1 MSLDA
6 VTLLL
11 ARHEQ
16 LPARK
21 GAAVKVLSQVEDPDV
36 SVQELAR
43 TIASDSLL
51 AAKLLRVAN
60 SPYYGL
66 SGRVGTLPFAVSVV
80 GFSTVRTLAV
90 AAAAG
95 LDDPKATP
103 EDFWAAGAA
112 AATAAELVAPILG
125 AHLGDAFTLG
135 LLHLIGSA
143 LLHQHHPLPA
153 LCLPED
159 VPTAELLRVETEQY
173 GICHHAAGARVM
185 AAWHVPA
192 EICGVIDRHHEPL
205 LPDSGPLERALH
217 IARTLAGPLLRRGAA
232 GDGFADIPEQSGPTF
247 AALCDTLA
255 WQSGGRI
262 TADAVPGLLVRVQ
275 ERSLGLLQGLAPRQ

>member
-1 MSLDA
+1 VDA

-11 ARHEQ
+11 AQHEQ

-21 GAAVKVLSQVEDPDV
+21 GAAMQVLTQVEDPDV

-43 TIASDSLL
+43 TIASDALL

-95 LDDPKATP
+95 LDDPTATP
-103 EDFWAAGAA
+103 QDFWAAGAA
-112 AATAAELVAPILG
+112 TATAAELVAPILG

-143 LLHQHHPLPA
+143 LLHQHRPLPA

-159 VPTAELLRVETEQY
+159 IPTAELLRVETNQY
-173 GICHHAAGARVM
+173 GISHDAAGARVM
-185 AAWHVPA
+185 TAWRFPA
-192 EICGVIDRHHEPL
+192 EVCELIDRHHEPL
-205 LPDSGPLERALH
+205 LPDSGPLERALQV
-217 IARTLAGPLLRRGAA
+217 ARTLAGPLLRRSPDGAVFEEA
-232 GDGFADIPEQSGPTF
+232 PEESGPTF

-255 WQSGGRI
+255 WQSEGRI

-275 ERSLGLLQGLAPRQ
+275 ERSQGLLQGLAPKG